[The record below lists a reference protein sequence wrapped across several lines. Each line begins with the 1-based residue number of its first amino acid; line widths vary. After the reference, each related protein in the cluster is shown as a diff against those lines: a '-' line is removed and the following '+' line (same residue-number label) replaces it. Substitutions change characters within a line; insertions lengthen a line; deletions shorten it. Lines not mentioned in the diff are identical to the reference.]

1 MLIFT
6 FTTPLT
12 PIVEMDKDTLFVK
25 KRIINCGGKCIDLSD
40 PKVIGILN
48 ITPDSFFDGGKY
60 MDKNSILKRIEEMT
74 AEGADI
80 IDIGAYSSRP
90 GAVHISEKE
99 ELQRLTTALGVV
111 RDKHPEI
118 ILSVDTFRSG
128 VARVA
133 VNEYNVSIIN
143 DVSAGKL
150 DRKMHEMV
158 AKLQVPYILMHMPGN
173 PRNMQSKTDYKDLI
187 NEIIDIL
194 ADQVSLLKRKGVNDL
209 IVDPGFGFGKTI
221 EQNYQ
226 LLAHL
231 EVFKILDCPVLAGI
245 SRKSMIYKFLD
256 TTAENSLTG
265 TIALNMLALVHGAD
279 ILRVHDVKEAV
290 QTIRLFL
297 KTKEEGNKYLNLH
310 K

>member
-1 MLIFT
+1 
-6 FTTPLT
+6 
-12 PIVEMDKDTLFVK
+12 
-25 KRIINCGGKCIDLSD
+25 
-40 PKVIGILN
+40 
-48 ITPDSFFDGGKY
+48 

-90 GAVHISEKE
+90 GAVHITEKE
-99 ELQRLTTALGVV
+99 ELQRLTTALNIV
-111 RDKHPEI
+111 RGKHPEL

-187 NEIIDIL
+187 NEIIDFL

-231 EVFKILDCPVLAGI
+231 EAFKVLDCPVLAGI

-256 TTAENSLTG
+256 TPVKNSLTG

-279 ILRVHDVKEAV
+279 VLRVHDVGEAV